1 MKIIDLISNPEYK
14 YKKVISS
21 LICHNLN
28 INKEDLFKKYE
39 NEIEKK
45 VYEKIDQQ
53 YKDYQNNNKPLE
65 YILWY
70 VEFLWVKFY
79 VNENTLIPRPETE
92 YMIQS
97 INEYIQSNNKKFN
110 IIDIWT
116 WSWVLWISTI
126 YHNIQNIQ
134 QAIFTDISEKALEV
148 AQINKNI
155 LIKNENVKIC
165 KSNLLEKFIENI
177 ENYKNNE
184 NIIIGNLPYIPDN
197 TFDNDVEDN
206 VKLWEPRIAFVW
218 WNDWLNLYREMFE
231 QIIKLDLDKFEFT
244 MFLEMMTNQIEILK
258 NEYWKYFDF
267 EVMKTFH
274 FNIKI
279 LKLKLL

>member
-65 YILWY
+65 YILGY
-70 VEFLWVKFY
+70 VEFLGVKFY

-110 IIDIWT
+110 IIDIGT
-116 WSWVLWISTI
+116 GSGVLGISTI

-206 VKLWEPRIAFVW
+206 VKLWEPRIAFVGG
-218 WNDWLNLYREMFE
+218 NDGLNLYREMFE

-258 NEYWKYFDF
+258 NEYGKYFDF